1 MLLVSAELHAYFLIE
16 DRKEYTF
23 MSIYSEPKGDQSGF
37 ARGKVGGLRLM
48 EREGVK
54 QKYQA
59 DLRRQ
64 KHPLS
69 FYKQCP

>member
-1 MLLVSAELHAYFLIE
+1 
-16 DRKEYTF
+16 

-59 DLRRQ
+59 DLLRQ